1 MRYAGQNLV
10 YIREDSVD
18 GVGPW
23 VWAKSDIHAWI
34 GPKNDWE
41 LGHKAKILH
50 YVPEDKRRVVIQAGG
65 NMGMYPRL
73 LSDMFQSV
81 YTFEPDPVN
90 FHCLVAN
97 CQRDN
102 IIKMNAALGLQHEMV
117 SISVERFVDWETN
130 YGVRDVVKKENS
142 HIPTFMI
149 DDLKPDYCD
158 LIMLDVEGYELNIL
172 KGANK
177 TIEKFH
183 PVIFAEYAEPCIP
196 YLQSFGYEA
205 VDRSYG
211 DIIFVRTK

>member
-10 YIREDSVD
+10 YLRDEEVD
-18 GVGPW
+18 GVRPW
-23 VWAKSDIHAWI
+23 VWAKSDIHAWV

-41 LGHKAKILH
+41 HGHKEKILN
-50 YVPEDKRRVVIQAGG
+50 YVPDYKRKVVVQAGG

-73 LSDMFQSV
+73 LSDIFESV

-102 IIKMNAALGLQHEMV
+102 IIKMNAALGYKHEMV
-117 SISVERFVDWETN
+117 SISVERFVDWDTN
-130 YGVRDVVKKENS
+130 YGVRDVVKKDNS

-149 DDLKPDYCD
+149 DDLDLKYCD

-172 KGANK
+172 KGAVK
-177 TIEKFH
+177 TIEKFK

-196 YLQSFGYEA
+196 YLQSFGYA
-205 VDRSYG
+205 AIDRSFG
-211 DIIFVRTK
+211 DIIFKHQ